1 MASILE
7 PARLPFDQTVMR
19 TSFLARWA
27 AGLIVALALVYPG
40 TAQQPVNVWD
50 GVYTA
55 EQAVRGKGVFDQ
67 RNCITCH
74 AEDGSA
80 GDDGI
85 PPIKGPY
92 FMTRW
97 DGHTLADIYAFIAT
111 NMPRTK
117 PGSLTP
123 QEVADVTA
131 YLLTLNELPVGSTA
145 LPVDAAAAARVR
157 FTDAQPAR

>member
-1 MASILE
+1 
-7 PARLPFDQTVMR
+7 MR
-19 TSFLARWA
+19 TSLLVSWA
-27 AGLIVALALVYPG
+27 AGLIAVLALVPAG
-40 TAQQPVNVWD
+40 GAQQPADVWD
-50 GVYTA
+50 GVYSA
-55 EQAVRGKGVFDQ
+55 EQALRGKDVFDQ
-67 RNCITCH
+67 RDCITCH

-97 DGHTLADIYAFIAT
+97 DGNTVADIYAFIAA

-131 YLLTLNELPVGSTA
+131 YLLKLNELPAGSTA
-145 LPVDAAAAARVR
+145 LPVDAAAAVRIR

>member
-1 MASILE
+1 M
-7 PARLPFDQTVMR
+7 VMR
-19 TSFLARWA
+19 TSLLVSWA
-27 AGLIVALALVYPG
+27 AGLIAALALVQASG
-40 TAQQPVNVWD
+40 AQQPANVWD
-50 GVYTA
+50 GVYSA
-55 EQAVRGKGVFDQ
+55 EQAVRGADVFDQ
-67 RNCITCH
+67 RDCITCH
-74 AEDGSA
+74 AADGSA

-131 YLLTLNELPVGSTA
+131 YLLTLNELPAGSTA

>member
-1 MASILE
+1 
-7 PARLPFDQTVMR
+7 MR
-19 TSFLARWA
+19 TSLLASWA
-27 AGLIVALALVYPG
+27 AALMGALVLVRPG
-40 TAQQPVNVWD
+40 AAQGPATVWD
-50 GVYTA
+50 GVYSV
-55 EQAVRGKGVFDQ
+55 EQALRGKGVFDQ

-74 AEDGSA
+74 AEDGSP

-97 DGHTLADIYAFIAT
+97 DGNSVADIYGFIAA

-117 PGSLTP
+117 PGSLTA

-131 YLLTLNELPVGSTA
+131 YLLQLNELPAGSTA
-145 LPVDAAAAARVR
+145 LPSDPGEAARVR
-157 FTDAQPAR
+157 FTDARPAR